1 MTMARGR
8 LLRFIAVLACAAGL
22 GTSLAACTTHGADP
36 NGDQIT
42 GPLPDTKQ
50 VKGGTG
56 TVTMAVT
63 VTTTSTTG
71 TDVETTTTSTTA
83 TETTTVIGTTTI
95 AEPVTTPEQDL
106 PGYQKP
112 VVLLGD
118 ENTPEQFVLG
128 QLYTYALRA
137 EGYEVAVSRNVGI
150 PATTRQALKQ
160 GILDIYPAYLN
171 DFDADIAGDH
181 KRLKSEGQ
189 ALTVAQRYAGR
200 HGLVLLD
207 PTPFS
212 DTAALAVTNVYARN
226 LKVRSLTALAGGVH
240 PIVGVPPQYETSR
253 TGLPLLE
260 RVYGLHPAA
269 VQEIALGDQYN
280 DLSNNVIQAA
290 YVATT
295 DPQLEHDGYTL
306 LKDPRHIYGIGN
318 VVPVTTKKVIKAEGP
333 EFVATLNRVDSLLTL
348 KAIRGLNAEVQLNHL
363 DPATAAREFLEAN
376 GLTPAA
382 FPPGSNN

>member
-1 MTMARGR
+1 MARSR
-8 LLRFIAVLACAAGL
+8 LLRFIVVLVCAAGL
-22 GTSLAACTTHGADP
+22 GTTLAACTQRGADP

-42 GPLPDTKQ
+42 GPLPATKQ
-50 VKGGTG
+50 LKGGKG

-63 VTTTSTTG
+63 VTTAATTG

-83 TETTTVIGTTTI
+83 TETTTVVGTTTI
-95 AEPVTTPEQDL
+95 AEPVTTPEENL
-106 PGYQKP
+106 PGYHKP

-137 EGYEVAVSRNVGI
+137 QGFEVAVSRNVGI

-160 GILDIYPAYLN
+160 GILDVYPAYLN
-171 DFDADIAGDH
+171 DFDADIAGNH
-181 KRLKSEGQ
+181 KAPKNEHE
-189 ALTVAQRYAGR
+189 ALAIAQSYAGR

-212 DTAALAVTNVYARN
+212 DTAALAVTNFYARN
-226 LKVRSLTALAGGVH
+226 LKVRSLTALAGGTH
-240 PIVGVPPQYETSR
+240 PIVGVPPQYKTSR

-269 VQEIALGDQYN
+269 VQEIAFGDQYG
-280 DLSNNVIQAA
+280 DLSSNVIQAA

-333 EFVATLNRVDSLLTL
+333 EFAATLDRVDSLLTL
-348 KAIRGLNAEVQLNHL
+348 QAIRGLNAEVQLNHL
-363 DPATAAREFLEAN
+363 DPSIAAREFLEAN
-376 GLTPAA
+376 GLMPAA
-382 FPPGSNN
+382 FPPGGN